1 MMNRSKIDWCDFSWN
16 PISGCLHGC
25 PYCYANK
32 QAKRFCGDVRLNK
45 NSHQLRHA
53 GDLWVLEKPFYNVNG
68 KVIPMPVG
76 FEPTFHRYR
85 LSMPHEKKLPANIF
99 VGSMADVFGEWVPDK
114 WILEVFKACEAA
126 PQHRYL
132 FLTKNPKRYVE
143 LLSLDYI
150 PLLKNFWF
158 GYTVT
163 GREDDLLIYN
173 SVHNSFISIEPIVK
187 PISCEWLVK
196 ALPHTDWVIIGAES
210 GIRRNKVIP
219 EREWIGNIVEA
230 CQANNIPVFMKS
242 SIKELMGDKFI
253 QEYPKGLEPQH
264 PPLPKH
270 RVFVKSVRDKKKCR
284 QCGIDLQGKPAT
296 RMGGRYYLCPICLKE
311 AECD

>member
-16 PISGCLHGC
+16 PITGCQHTC
-25 PYCYANK
+25 EYCYARK
-32 QAKRFCGDVRLNK
+32 QSKRFCGDIRLNK
-45 NSHQLRHA
+45 ASPQIRKA
-53 GDLWVLEKPFYNVNG
+53 DDLYILDKPFYNVNG

-76 FEPTFHRYR
+76 FEPTLHRYR
-85 LSMPHEKKLPANIF
+85 LSMPQEKKLPANIF
-99 VGSMADVFGEWVPDK
+99 VGSMADVFGEWVSDK
-114 WILEVFKACEAA
+114 WIQEVFKACEAA

-132 FLTKNPKRYVE
+132 FLTKNPKRYIE
-143 LLSLDYI
+143 LSGLGYMPLS
-150 PLLKNFWF
+150 KNFWY

-163 GREDDLLIYN
+163 GLEDEPLIYN
-173 SVHNSFISIEPIVK
+173 SVHNSFISIEPILK
-187 PISCEWLVK
+187 PISHNWLDK
-196 ALPHTDWVIIGAES
+196 ALLHTDWVIIGAES
-210 GIRRNKVIP
+210 GTRRNKIIP

-253 QEYPKGLEPQH
+253 QEYPKGLEALR

-270 RVFVKSVRDKKKCR
+270 RVFVKSVRDKKNCK

-296 RMGGRYYLCPICLKE
+296 RMAARYYLCENCYKGE
-311 AECD
+311 